1 VVLRSGT
8 PLVWFDRRS
17 HHLVTF
23 PESAHDVSWA
33 DALVE
38 LVKDGRAR
46 SVEVRKVDGEPVGD
60 ALAAVLRAAGF
71 VDGYRG
77 LAFQSTSTSR

>member
-1 VVLRSGT
+1 
-8 PLVWFDRRS
+8 
-17 HHLVTF
+17 VTF

-60 ALAAVLRAAGF
+60 EIAAVLRAAGF

-77 LAFQSTSTSR
+77 LVARG